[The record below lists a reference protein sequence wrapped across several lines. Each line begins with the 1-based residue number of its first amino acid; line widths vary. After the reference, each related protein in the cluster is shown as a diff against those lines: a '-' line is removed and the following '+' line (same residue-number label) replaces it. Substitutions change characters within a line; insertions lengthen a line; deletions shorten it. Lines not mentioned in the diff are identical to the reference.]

1 MKSFIYIALISIPI
15 YLYHTI
21 KKQKKSKPIDVSE
34 ELIEPMHNMCTIDKV
49 YYYMNVLSKD
59 DYNKIYNECDAL
71 NPELMEGNM
80 QDDTMAKRRIL
91 NVSKDS
97 VLYDIFYGDEFINYL
112 NNKLNMKLKPSKLL
126 PIDYRIY
133 ELGGRMKWHRDVIIA
148 ENKKCPQIEIVFT
161 LDNTSDSRT
170 IWKEDDTGDIHK
182 IRTESNS
189 ILITQGNS
197 AYHKVLPVTTG
208 QRRIIKIAYEVI

>member
-1 MKSFIYIALISIPI
+1 MKLLHIILLLIIIILFYI
-15 YLYHTI
+15 I
-21 KKQKKSKPIDVSE
+21 KKNRTEKLTDTIN
-34 ELIEPMHNMCTIDKV
+34 NMCRIDQV
-49 YYYMNVLSKD
+49 YYYKNVLTKD
-59 DYNKIYNECDAL
+59 DYNKIYNECITL
-71 NPELMEGNM
+71 NPQLMEEDM

-91 NVSKDS
+91 NVSHDS
-97 VLYDIFYGDEFINYL
+97 IIYDIFYSDRFINFL

-133 ELGGRMKWHRDVIIA
+133 ELGGRMKWHRDVVIA

-161 LDNTSDSRT
+161 LENSSDSQT
-170 IWKEDDTGDIHK
+170 IWKEEDTDIIHK
-182 IRTESNS
+182 IRTEPNS

-208 QRRIIKIAYEVI
+208 QRHIIKIAYEVI

>member
-1 MKSFIYIALISIPI
+1 MKSFIYITLLAIPI
-15 YLYHTI
+15 YLYYTI
-21 KKQKKSKPIDVSE
+21 KKQKKSKHVDMSE

-59 DYNKIYNECDAL
+59 DYNKIYNECNAL

-97 VLYDIFYGDEFINYL
+97 VLYDIFYSEVFINYL

-182 IRTESNS
+182 ISTQANS

>member
-1 MKSFIYIALISIPI
+1 MKSYILKIIFVLVMI
-15 YLYHTI
+15 YLYHII
-21 KKQKKSKPIDVSE
+21 KNRHTERMTKSSN
-34 ELIEPMHNMCTIDKV
+34 NMCTIDKV
-49 YYYMNVLSKD
+49 HYYMNVLSID
-59 DYNKIYNECDAL
+59 DYNKIYNECMKL
-71 NPELMEGNM
+71 NPELMEEQM
-80 QDDTMAKRRIL
+80 EDSTLAKRRIL
-91 NVSKDS
+91 NVSNDS

-133 ELGGRMKWHRDVIIA
+133 ELGGRMKWHRDVIIS
-148 ENKKCPQIEIVFT
+148 ENEKCPQIEIVFT
-161 LDNTSDSRT
+161 LDNTSDSQT
-170 IWKEDDTGDIHK
+170 IWKEDDTNIIHK
-182 IRTESNS
+182 ISTEANS

>member
-1 MKSFIYIALISIPI
+1 MKSFVYIALLSIPI

-21 KKQKKSKPIDVSE
+21 KKQKKIKQPVISE
-34 ELIEPMHNMCTIDKV
+34 KMVEPMYNMCTIDKV

-59 DYNKIYNECDAL
+59 DYNKIYNECIKL
-71 NPELMEGNM
+71 NPELMEE
-80 QDDTMAKRRIL
+80 TMEDSKLAKRRIL

-97 VLYDIFYGDEFINYL
+97 VLYDIFYGEVFINYL

-182 IRTESNS
+182 IRTEANS

>member
-1 MKSFIYIALISIPI
+1 
-15 YLYHTI
+15 
-21 KKQKKSKPIDVSE
+21 
-34 ELIEPMHNMCTIDKV
+34 
-49 YYYMNVLSKD
+49 MNVLSID
-59 DYNKIYNECDAL
+59 DYNKIYNECMKL
-71 NPELMEGNM
+71 NPELMEEQM
-80 QDDTMAKRRIL
+80 EDSTLAKRRIL
-91 NVSKDS
+91 NVSNDS

-133 ELGGRMKWHRDVIIA
+133 ELGGRMKWHRDVIIS
-148 ENKKCPQIEIVFT
+148 ENEKCPQIEIVFT
-161 LDNTSDSRT
+161 LDNTSDSQT
-170 IWKEDDTGDIHK
+170 IWKEDDTNIIHK
-182 IRTESNS
+182 ISTEANS